1 MIDIILPVPN
11 DAPTALPHIRPAR
24 ESAFPRQPMVR
35 EITPKGGNFTFDF
48 LYQYEYFHRKLTL
61 GEANRITPA
70 VSLPTVMRA
79 TEQEHRSFDARL
91 VR

>member
-1 MIDIILPVPN
+1 MKN
-11 DAPTALPHIRPAR
+11 HGAAAADAPDGTPAHR
-24 ESAFPRQPMVR
+24 TGGPFGHASRCR
-35 EITPKGGNFTFDF
+35 EITPKGGNFTVDF

-70 VSLPTVMRA
+70 VSLPPVMRA